1 MGLYEEWKL
10 ARNIGDVYVAFTD
23 WYLFNHRGI
32 FSKKVTVDYKTESE
46 GPWMHFS
53 SENTQYSFK
62 VHNLELHEDFIF
74 WQGVAQKNREVTLE
88 GFVNHLFSIGMG
100 NLRGTLSV
108 KGERMEL
115 GVFVKSGR
123 ITKLR
128 TNSEI
133 NLIHSYILS
142 AVTTLMK
149 DTVGS

>member
-1 MGLYEEWKL
+1 
-10 ARNIGDVYVAFTD
+10 
-23 WYLFNHRGI
+23 
-32 FSKKVTVDYKTESE
+32 
-46 GPWMHFS
+46 
-53 SENTQYSFK
+53 
-62 VHNLELHEDFIF
+62 
-74 WQGVAQKNREVTLE
+74 
-88 GFVNHLFSIGMG
+88 MG